1 MSRLLDTVIGAY
13 KALMG
18 DGKPELKT
26 ASGFKALGNAWFAW
40 WSNNFEDHDGEYFS
54 EKAIDEY
61 VRRVDVGAVPF
72 PELWLWHTPGTKH
85 GRAEWVGRVG
95 HFAVAAG
102 SFDETPAGQAA
113 KAHYAKASGDYGMSH
128 GFTYDPGQKRD
139 GVYEQF
145 NTFEISVLPAKA
157 AANPYTAFSEV
168 FEMEMDEE
176 KRAFLARVLGSEE
189 MAAQLITATEDK
201 SRAMESLDVRYKDF
215 VQMDAP
221 APVAMPAEAQD
232 EKADPMMDGE
242 DGAPVEDAAP
252 EDAPPP
258 SDMGEFVTAITE
270 DVATLANAVNS
281 LIGKLE
287 SVQSSGAAE
296 KARHADEIASLR
308 AEVKALREALDLR
321 PRSATSDPAT
331 EIEKSALTES
341 LKAQVEEDNY
351 ETVLGLRVKRAL

>member
-18 DGKPELKT
+18 DGTPELKT
-26 ASGFKALGNAWFAW
+26 ASGFKALGHAWFAW

-85 GRAEWVGRVG
+85 GRAEWVGRIG

-102 SFDETPAGQAA
+102 SFDDTPAGQAA

-128 GFTYDPGQKRD
+128 GFTFDPGQKRD

-176 KRAFLARVLGSEE
+176 KRAFLARVLGSDDL
-189 MAAQLITATEDK
+189 AAQLITATEDK

-221 APVAMPAEAQD
+221 TPVV
-232 EKADPMMDGE
+232 EKAVGE
-242 DGAPVEDAAP
+242 DTP
-252 EDAPPP
+252 EDNAGPDVETPEEDMPEEAAAP
-258 SDMGEFVTAITE
+258 SDMGEFVTSITE
-270 DVATLANAVNS
+270 DVAMLANAVNS
-281 LIGKLE
+281 LIGKLDA
-287 SVQSSGAAE
+287 VQSSGAAE

-321 PRSATSDPAT
+321 PRSATTDPAT
-331 EIEKSALTES
+331 EIEKSALAES
-341 LKAQVEEDNY
+341 LKAQVEEDDY
-351 ETVLGLRVKRAL
+351 TMEFGMRVRKAAR